1 MRIAVMGDLHY
12 PALEEGSAHIAEDRD
27 VFYARFLEQFFSI
40 PADLYVSIGDL
51 TNFGWRHE
59 FEEVY
64 AIISDHQK
72 PFVQVLGNH
81 DAYAMPRREV
91 LAATGQPRFQ
101 LIETDTAALAF
112 LDTAREQD
120 FTDWGGT
127 LDAKQ
132 LEWLETTV
140 ANTSDKPLIV
150 FGHHPVHGTT
160 ANSTRDKRSI
170 PPNIPVWD
178 ILSKKAGSG
187 LYVNGHNHVNSTAAR
202 EQWHFL
208 QIAAVLDEQAVR
220 LIEISEDSITI
231 DFIDLHDA
239 ELNKRAETIGN
250 AISHFELKREQ
261 AVEAAGTNHVIPLL
275 KQLSAGGKNLE
286 K

>member
-12 PALEEGSAHIAEDRD
+12 PAIEEDCAHIAEDRD

-64 AIISDHQK
+64 AIISEHQK
-72 PFVQVLGNH
+72 PFIQVVGNH
-81 DAYAMPRREV
+81 DAYAMSRREV
-91 LAATGQPRFQ
+91 LAATGQPRFHM
-101 LIETDTAALAF
+101 IETDTVALAF

-127 LDAKQ
+127 LDAEQ
-132 LEWLETTV
+132 LEWLENTV
-140 ANTSDKPLIV
+140 AGTTDKPLIV

-160 ANSTRDKRSI
+160 ANSTVDKRSI
-170 PPNIPVWD
+170 HPNIPVWD
-178 ILSKKAGSG
+178 ILSKKMGSG
-187 LYVNGHNHVNSTAAR
+187 LYINGHNHINSTAAR

-220 LIEISEDSITI
+220 LIEISDSSIAI
-231 DFIDLHDA
+231 DFIDLHEP

-250 AISHFELKREQ
+250 AMNHFQLKREQ
-261 AVEAAGTNHVIPLL
+261 AVEVPDAKQLIPLR
-275 KQLSAGGKNLE
+275 KHVPAAGGKL
-286 K
+286 